1 MVILNNHL
9 KVKMPIL
16 GLGLDHSNIC
26 TDYNTVY
33 LDRDN
38 NDPAT
43 VKCMTKVLKFYEAF
57 FSELTETF
65 SYSLYRMSH
74 EEKVAQKEMVKKRF
88 FFYSLEKEITMQSF
102 LLQAESKVYSTVDI
116 WSQEENNSLLIQ
128 NDEEGEGIYF
138 YCEENSPI
146 HTWLKEKLS
155 AYTLDDMGF
164 EDIRK

>member
-1 MVILNNHL
+1 MKI
-9 KVKMPIL
+9 I

-57 FSELTETF
+57 FNELSSHF
-65 SYSLYRMSH
+65 AYALYRMNH
-74 EEKVAQKEMVKKRF
+74 QDQVAQKEMVKKRF

-102 LLQAESKVYSTVDI
+102 LLQKESKVYNSIDA
-116 WSQEENNSLLIQ
+116 WAQEVNNSLLIQ
-128 NDEEGEGIYF
+128 NDEEGEGVYF
-138 YCEENSPI
+138 YCEEDSPI
-146 HTWLKEKLS
+146 HIWLKEKLS
-155 AYTLDDMGF
+155 AFSLDDMGF